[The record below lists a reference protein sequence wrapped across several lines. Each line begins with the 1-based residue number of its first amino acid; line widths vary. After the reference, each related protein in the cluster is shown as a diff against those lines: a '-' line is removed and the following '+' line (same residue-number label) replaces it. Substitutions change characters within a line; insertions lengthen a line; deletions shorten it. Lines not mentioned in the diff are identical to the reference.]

1 MTLLPFAAFVALKV
15 ISEAI
20 LAPATGNTSDLS
32 GCAIA
37 TIFSNLKIYYNSVC
51 AWLSFVC
58 DDAVINLIKK
68 LMLLLNNGED
78 PYGVIQ
84 RLCGILT
91 ELCVGAAMLL
101 CAAGVVL
108 KGLRRELH
116 LTIFSAVYLLIVC
129 MLPYNQGVRYV
140 YPVMILMPIYIGHA
154 LCAIGRA
161 RILSFAR
168 HKAVRAAMRLAAFA
182 LCVLTFIS
190 AVSGIIYTR
199 NYKESI
205 AFEPAGRAETLS
217 GLNAYSPYAI
227 EAYDYIINN
236 TPADCVIGFNKPRA
250 LFLNTER
257 LSIRT
262 DVNGHSLDEVDYL
275 LTCATVGEKEL
286 ERAGGESFR
295 EVFSNA
301 DFTLYKKAD
310 NIPQP

>member
-1 MTLLPFAAFVALKV
+1 MTLLPFAVFAALKV

-32 GCAIA
+32 GSGIA

-51 AWLSFVC
+51 VWLSFVC
-58 DDAVINLIKK
+58 DDTIINWIKK
-68 LMLLLNNGED
+68 LMLILNNGED

-108 KGLRRELH
+108 KGLRWELH
-116 LTIFSAVYLLIVC
+116 LTAFSATYLLVVC

-140 YPVMILMPIYIGHA
+140 YPVVILMPIYIGHA

-168 HKAVRAAMRLAAFA
+168 HKTVRAATGLAAFA
-182 LCVLTFIS
+182 LCALTFIS

-199 NYKESI
+199 NYNESI

-227 EAYDYIINN
+227 ETYNYIINN

-262 DVNGHSLDEVDYL
+262 DMNGHGLDEVDYL
-275 LTCATVGEKEL
+275 LTCAAVGEKEL
-286 ERAGGESFR
+286 EREGRESFK